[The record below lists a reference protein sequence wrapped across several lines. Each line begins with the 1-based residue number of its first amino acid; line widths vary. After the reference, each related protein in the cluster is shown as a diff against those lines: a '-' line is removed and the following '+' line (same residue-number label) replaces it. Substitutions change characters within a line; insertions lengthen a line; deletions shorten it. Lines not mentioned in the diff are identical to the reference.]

1 MLPKSKE
8 GSVLDVTI
16 KSSVDDAV
24 GLSEKLIKFAEENG
38 VDKKTSI
45 YVGIAIEEMVV
56 NTIKYNSDSIDYID
70 VLSEI
75 DENEIRISFKDS
87 GIEYDPTKDVVTEE
101 SDFENIHVLKK
112 IADKISYARLIGL
125 NSTIITIKR

>member
-1 MLPKSKE
+1 M
-8 GSVLDVTI
+8 DVTI

>member
-1 MLPKSKE
+1 MLPKNKE

-16 KSSVDDAV
+16 KSSVDDAL

-56 NTIKYNSDSIDYID
+56 NTIKYNLDSIDYID

-87 GIEYDPTKDVVTEE
+87 GIEYDPTKDVITEE

-112 IADKISYARLIGL
+112 IANEISYARLIGL